1 MFSPAY
7 ARHLWFFCFPNVFA
21 WCACTWCIFHC
32 VAPCLITPSP
42 ACCQLLDGLISL
54 SPLYSSSTN
63 DLHVS
68 TAASLHQSFP
78 WFYFFSSIV
87 HRLSGPSTYAQT
99 QTSHY
104 WLVGCWRTH
113 PIHHFH
119 CAIQLQI
126 IELAHALDSLVRVSR
141 RVERCLFTSISNLHT
156 RIGSA
161 TQKGTD
167 ASLKEAAKPNMS
179 KQQLQHS
186 HTQPASFHAPDCMLQ
201 LMRALAHQDSNTT
214 TMLPHL

>member
-1 MFSPAY
+1 MLPLKP
-7 ARHLWFFCFPNVFA
+7 HTIVWL
-21 WCACTWCIFHC
+21 
-32 VAPCLITPSP
+32 VAGANIPTISFNTPQSLIT
-42 ACCQLLDGLISL
+42 QKL
-54 SPLYSSSTN
+54 T
-63 DLHVS
+63 
-68 TAASLHQSFP
+68 
-78 WFYFFSSIV
+78 
-87 HRLSGPSTYAQT
+87 
-99 QTSHY
+99 
-104 WLVGCWRTH
+104 
-113 PIHHFH
+113 
-119 CAIQLQI
+119 
-126 IELAHALDSLVRVSR
+126 HALDSLVRVSR